1 MQRKA
6 LKILVL
12 GVVTAAAVI
21 LALLPRSGLADNF
34 LTVSLLAALAALVGG
49 RPVHIASLGTR
60 ITATHPFE
68 LCAMAAF
75 GPLAGAMVSLA
86 AVGGATA
93 GERKRP
99 QAIRLTFNL
108 GAMVLA
114 NVVAASTFFL
124 LGGKT
129 GASLLRVV
137 WPLAGATA
145 AYFLTNT
152 GLVAVVIAIEKGQG
166 FFATWKRS
174 FLWTTVSYFSGLT
187 LAAGLLL
194 LLEFLGP
201 WGLALGVPP
210 TWLLLAFHRAYK
222 ERMEEQRRRIA
233 EVESLNAD
241 LERKVAERTRE
252 LQEALERIEEANKRL
267 RDTNQRLVEANR
279 AKTEFLANV
288 SHELRTPLNGILG
301 FSDLLTDDGFG
312 DLSPQQREFVDDIRD
327 SGEHLLE
334 LINDILD
341 LSKIEVGKMT
351 VDLSE
356 VDVSGTV
363 VDAVGMMRSL
373 AAKKRITLSLD
384 VDAAIETASLDR
396 RLFRQIL
403 VNLLSNAV
411 KFTPED
417 GQVSVRATREDRTLI
432 VAVADTGIGIPGEDH
447 ARIFQEFYQVDGSYS
462 RKYQGTGL
470 GLALVERMMKLHEG
484 TVTVTSEPGAGSTF
498 TCTFPRCVLDGAP
511 SPTVHAAAAPARSAA
526 SGERTILLVEDNE
539 LNRKLARNALRT
551 RSYRVLEAKTGFE
564 GLELARRHRPDLIL
578 MDVQL
583 PEMDGLEVTRRL
595 KADPATTHIRVVALS
610 AFARDED
617 RDRARDAGCDG
628 YITKPIRLSTFPAQ
642 IEAHFLTLEGVA

>member
-6 LKILVL
+6 LKLLVV
-12 GVVTAAAVI
+12 GVVTVATVI
-21 LALLPRSGLADNF
+21 LALLPRSGLLDNL
-34 LTVSLLAALAALVGG
+34 LTVALLAALAALVGG
-49 RPVHIASLGTR
+49 RPVHIAALGAR

-75 GPLAGAMVSLA
+75 GPLSGAVVSLA
-86 AVGGATA
+86 AVVGATA

-99 QAIRLTFNL
+99 QTIRLAFNL

-114 NVVAASTFFL
+114 ILAAASVFSL
-124 LGGKT
+124 LGGRT
-129 GASLLRVV
+129 GASLLEVV
-137 WPLAGATA
+137 WPLACATA

-152 GLVAVVIAIEKGQG
+152 GLVAVVIALEKRQG

-201 WGLALGVPP
+201 WALALGVPP

-241 LERKVAERTRE
+241 LERKVAERTHE
-252 LQEALERIEEANKRL
+252 LQEALARIEEANKRL

-312 DLSPQQREFVDDIRD
+312 GLTPQQREFVDDIRD

-341 LSKIEVGKMT
+341 LSKIEVGKMKA
-351 VDLSE
+351 DLSE
-356 VDVSGTV
+356 VDVSGTLL
-363 VDAVGMMRSL
+363 DAVGMMRSL

-384 VDAAIETASLDR
+384 VDPAVETASLDR

-417 GQVSVRATREDRTLI
+417 GRVSVRATRDGRTLT
-432 VAVADTGIGIPGEDH
+432 VAVEDTGIGIHAEDQQK
-447 ARIFQEFYQVDGSYS
+447 IFQEFYQVDGSYS

-470 GLALVERMMKLHEG
+470 GLALVDRMMRLHEG
-484 TVTVTSEPGAGSTF
+484 TVTVSSEPGVGSRF
-498 TCTFPRCVLDGAP
+498 VCTFPRSVLDGAP
-511 SPTVHAAAAPARSAA
+511 GATAPAA
-526 SGERTILLVEDNE
+526 STPVRAVSPGDRTILLVEDNE

-551 RSYRVLEAKTGFE
+551 RRYRVLEAKTGFE
-564 GLELARRHRPDLIL
+564 ALELARRHRPDLIL
-578 MDVQL
+578 MDIQL

-595 KADPATTHIRVVALS
+595 KADPVTTHIRVVALS
-610 AFARDED
+610 AFAREED
-617 RDRARDAGCDG
+617 RDRARGAGCDG
-628 YITKPIRLSTFPAQ
+628 YITKPIRLSTFAAQ
-642 IEAHFLTLEGVA
+642 IESHVVSLEGVA